1 MRSCIA
7 DGLLRYMDQ
16 DLTFKQDNRS
26 DDTRTQSDSCFDD
39 CIGDTDVPLPR
50 QHQLETDD

>member
-26 DDTRTQSDSCFDD
+26 YDTRTQSDSCFDD
-39 CIGDTDVPLPR
+39 CIGETNVPLHK
-50 QHQLETDD
+50 QKQLEAID

>member
-7 DGLLRYMDQ
+7 DGLLRYMD
-16 DLTFKQDNRS
+16 LTFKQDNRS
-26 DDTRTQSDSCFDD
+26 YYTRTQSDSCFDD

>member
-7 DGLLRYMDQ
+7 HGLLRYM

-26 DDTRTQSDSCFDD
+26 YHSCTQSDSCFDD
-39 CIGDTDVPLPR
+39 CIGETDVPLDT
-50 QHQLETDD
+50 QEELETAD